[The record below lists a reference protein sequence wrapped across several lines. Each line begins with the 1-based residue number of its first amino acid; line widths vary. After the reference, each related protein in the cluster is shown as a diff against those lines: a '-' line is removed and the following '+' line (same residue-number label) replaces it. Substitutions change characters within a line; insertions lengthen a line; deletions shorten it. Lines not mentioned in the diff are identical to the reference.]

1 MTLMTQ
7 MKTGSV
13 YYNQD
18 VLDLQLASLASL
30 QNITYAEITVFSF
43 TRSQPTVSS
52 HTQITASLTLPVRI
66 YDNSFIR
73 VSIPLDQFDPSLQ
86 SYQFK
91 QNTSSAAQ
99 ALNFIQ
105 QNGSHVT
112 LEMQEFCV
120 LGAAKIC
127 GDNT

>member
-43 TRSQPTVSS
+43 T
-52 HTQITASLTLPVRI
+52 
-66 YDNSFIR
+66 
-73 VSIPLDQFDPSLQ
+73 
-86 SYQFK
+86 
-91 QNTSSAAQ
+91 
-99 ALNFIQ
+99 
-105 QNGSHVT
+105 
-112 LEMQEFCV
+112 
-120 LGAAKIC
+120 
-127 GDNT
+127 